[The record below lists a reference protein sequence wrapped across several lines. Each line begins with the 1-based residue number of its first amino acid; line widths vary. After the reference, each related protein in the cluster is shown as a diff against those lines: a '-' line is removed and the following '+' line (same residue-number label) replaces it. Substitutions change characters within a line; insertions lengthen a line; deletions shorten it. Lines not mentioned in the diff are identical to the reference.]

1 VCLRK
6 SCLIDEVLDLSKIAA
21 GRMTIDPK
29 NFDIYRLLD
38 DLQDMFQLP
47 AQNQELQLRFQ
58 RDADVP
64 QYVRTDDIKLRQLL
78 INLLSNVIKITQIG
92 EIILRLI
99 KLDNSGFIDLLDSPT
114 ACFDTTRSIRNFR

>member
-1 VCLRK
+1 
-6 SCLIDEVLDLSKIAA
+6 
-21 GRMTIDPK
+21 MTLDPK

>member
-1 VCLRK
+1 
-6 SCLIDEVLDLSKIAA
+6 
-21 GRMTIDPK
+21 MTIDPK

-64 QYVRTDDIKLRQLL
+64 QYVRTDDIKQGQVL
-78 INLLSNVIKITQIG
+78 INLLSNAIKFTQTG

-99 KLDNSGFIDLLDSPT
+99 KLDN
-114 ACFDTTRSIRNFR
+114 

>member
-6 SCLIDEVLDLSKIAA
+6 SCLIDEVLDLSKIEA

-78 INLLSNVIKITQIG
+78 INLLSNAIKFTQTG

-99 KLDNSGFIDLLDSPT
+99 KLDN
-114 ACFDTTRSIRNFR
+114 